1 MPTSSKENHP
11 TKTMMARVP
20 AEDCEILKSL
30 LVQCRMTFKR

>member
-1 MPTSSKENHP
+1 MPTGSKENYL
-11 TKTMMARVP
+11 TKTMTARVP